1 MSHFG
6 ALGLLMSQSGVYE
19 IRPNN
24 AVSRFTSNDLQQIEW
39 ASVPGYVTSDDI
51 DAIAKIL
58 RERLSPGELIVLT
71 KLLA

>member
-1 MSHFG
+1 
-6 ALGLLMSQSGVYE
+6 
-19 IRPNN
+19 
-24 AVSRFTSNDLQQIEW
+24 LQQIEW